1 MQVCTQVHV
10 MSEFSIVFNV
20 ADSPKGNAT
29 RMAHNLGLHLDSSK
43 WTTTTLVP
51 EEEAEARKVTW
62 WGCYVVDK

>member
-1 MQVCTQVHV
+1 MRVRTQVPTMPQYSTISDHTK
-10 MSEFSIVFNV
+10 N
-20 ADSPKGNAT
+20 PLGNAT

-43 WTTTTLVP
+43 WTTTASVS